1 MSCNSSK
8 YFKYFDELDD
18 DLKNIV
24 LSKIR
29 KPQNKELLNDIISYK
44 KQKDIIYEKYL
55 ENGFEY
61 TEDYGDDL
69 NIYGWIEND
78 LSGYYNNDIA
88 YMDKIV
94 DCNIDKLLR
103 QYCYKIKSKIKGE
116 ENTIFNY
123 YLNNKI
129 DAKSKINRYIGNL
142 TINEREE
149 FISKINGGP
158 NYTFI

>member
-1 MSCNSSK
+1 MSCNLSK
-8 YFKYFDELDD
+8 CFKYYEELDD

-24 LSKIR
+24 LSKVR
-29 KPQNKELLNDIISYK
+29 NPQNKELLNDIVSYK

-78 LSGYYNNDIA
+78 LSGYYNNNVA
-88 YMDKIV
+88 YINKII
-94 DCNIDKLLR
+94 DSNIDKLSR
-103 QYCYKIKSKIKGE
+103 QYCYKIKSVIKGKT
-116 ENTIFNY
+116 NTIFNY
-123 YLNNKI
+123 HLNNNI

-142 TINEREE
+142 KINEREE
-149 FISKINGGP
+149 FISKIN
-158 NYTFI
+158 